1 MGARGPGRGKRHGQK
16 ERWMEGEAE
25 GRDGGRKEMSNCRS
39 MAGFTRKLIMLKLQ
53 GPSCACV
60 PRPST

>member
-25 GRDGGRKEMSNCRS
+25 GRDGGKKEMSNCRS
-39 MAGFTRKLIMLKLQ
+39 MAGFTRKL
-53 GPSCACV
+53 
-60 PRPST
+60 RPST